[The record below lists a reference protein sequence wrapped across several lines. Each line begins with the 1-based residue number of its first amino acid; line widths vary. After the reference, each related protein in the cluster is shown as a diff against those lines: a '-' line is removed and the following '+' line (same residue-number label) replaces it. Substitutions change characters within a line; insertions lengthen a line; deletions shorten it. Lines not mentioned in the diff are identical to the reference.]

1 MCDTGNGFPTL
12 GRHGQNERVVTLG
25 RKAWLFAGSDR
36 GGERA
41 AAIYTIM
48 QTAKLNDHNPENYLR
63 DTLTKI
69 AEGHRISRI
78 DELMP
83 WQPPTSS

>member
-1 MCDTGNGFPTL
+1 M
-12 GRHGQNERVVTLG
+12 
-25 RKAWLFAGSDR
+25 A
-36 GGERA
+36 
-41 AAIYTIM
+41 TIL
-48 QTAKLNDHNPENYLR
+48 QTAKLNDLNPDNYLR

-69 AEGHRISRI
+69 AEGHPIRRI